1 MTVRGIKCLGR
12 PMGARAG
19 PWLPHRPLADV
30 PVALPR
36 ASGPWQELGLYFGA
50 ELDDGRGPGFR
61 TTRSGSDFS
70 SCPRRGHG
78 RDGAVPGAAPA
89 SLMPP
94 HRRRAGEALRHRDT
108 DYALLIPIQ
117 L

>member
-78 RDGAVPGAAPA
+78 RDGAPA
-89 SLMPP
+89 VAQCQSTC
-94 HRRRAGEALRHRDT
+94 RCSVA
-108 DYALLIPIQ
+108 
-117 L
+117 